1 VSAAV
6 VRRWRAWAPDPQGE
20 PLCEEAAWRDWAK
33 APRRLGHAGQPD
45 VPFLPAGV
53 RRRATRLTRVML
65 HVAFDCSEGEDRAGL
80 RTVFASRHGAIHVAV
95 KILASIAKG
104 ETVSPLQFSHSVHNA
119 QAGLFS
125 IATGNRNASSSIA
138 AGDDTFAHGFLEA
151 LLHLERSPDQC
162 VLLVVGDEPL
172 PGNLAHLVDEP
183 ATTYGLALLLARR
196 GEGVPVEVELGASHA
211 PRKDREW
218 PDALEFV
225 RFLASGAGEL
235 TLESGRRR
243 WHWRRA

>member
-1 VSAAV
+1 VTGAV
-6 VRRWRAWAPDPQGE
+6 VRRWQAWAPDPQGE
-20 PLCEEAAWRDWAK
+20 PLRDESAWREWAK
-33 APRRLGHAGQPD
+33 APRRLGQDGQPD

-65 HVAFDCSEGEDRAGL
+65 SVAFDGTEGEDRTAL

-95 KILASIAKG
+95 KILESIAKG
-104 ETVSPLQFSHSVHNA
+104 EVVSPLQFSHSVHNA

-151 LLHLERSPDQC
+151 LLHLERSPEQP

-172 PGNLAHLVDEP
+172 PGNLSHLVVEP
-183 ATTYGLALLLARR
+183 ATTYGLALLLARQ
-196 GEGVPVEVELGASHA
+196 GEGLPLEFELSASHA
-211 PRKDREW
+211 PRKDRDW

-225 RFLASGAGEL
+225 RFLASDASEL

-243 WHWRRA
+243 WHWRRG